1 MRFPVPT
8 RTMYLIDG
16 VQVSPWIYDRRM
28 EWGEHQEA
36 NFDIEDV
43 PVMTNPRRRS
53 R

>member
-28 EWGEHQEA
+28 EWGEHGEA

-43 PVMTNPRRRS
+43 RILTKDGR
-53 R
+53 